1 MRDINQIRK
10 MIKSND
16 WLENPFH
23 ILAEVSKICSS
34 NVETGRE
41 LIIRMLE
48 VQESLSHDYRKII
61 DDLAMQVGL
70 YPYVTD
76 RDALQGLSLRN
87 ALMHAAHRAEGAMVD
102 YVLHSS
108 QARVLRRLL
117 DGESIILS
125 APTSFGK
132 SLLIDVLISSKNFE
146 NIILIVPTLALVEE
160 TRRRMSRFIDKYS
173 IITSSNQK
181 ITGKNI
187 FVLTQ
192 ERFLSMESEIPAI
205 DFFAID
211 EFYKLSI
218 SDDGSRSTLLN
229 QAFLRL
235 SNTGAQFYLLGP
247 SIKSIPGIIEDK
259 LNCKFMIE
267 DFQTVAIELHFLKKK
282 PNKEESLANLL
293 DDIDGQTMIYCQSP
307 ASTRKLLKSYLSLR
321 ELERTNDEEL
331 IEAARWTSENYHD
344 EWLVSV
350 ALQHGIGIHHG
361 RLPRS
366 LGRFMIR
373 AFEEGKLK
381 ILLCTSTLIEG
392 VNTSAKNVII
402 YDSKLNRKSLDF
414 FTFNNI
420 RGRSGRMFRHFI
432 GNVFVFDA
440 PPQEDLPFVDMPA
453 INPSESTPSSLLIN
467 LSPENI
473 PVFLREKV
481 EGLVNQKYLPRDIL
495 IRNSGIEPE
504 YLLDTA
510 KYLFDLN
517 VRDLDKFVWSS
528 KPQYEDILLTSNV
541 IWDQLG
547 GVTAAK
553 QSSMHSSKMMTWWV
567 WELYKSQNVPRFR
580 RKMIDIQI
588 NNEKKSIPPDDAVEN
603 VLAFIRGWA
612 SFNYPKYLI
621 TLNELTNHV
630 LLSRGLR
637 PCNYI
642 PFAATIEHLFQPS
655 SFSALE
661 EYGLPIEISEK
672 LLNGRLFNK
681 DDGLD
686 VVVNNLRNKNLDS
699 FADNVFE
706 MRVIED
712 FQKGIGSES
721 REGGF

>member
-10 MIKSND
+10 IIKSNA
-16 WLENPFH
+16 WLDNPFH
-23 ILAEVSKICSS
+23 ILAEVSKISSS
-34 NVETGRE
+34 NVEIGRE

-76 RDALQGLSLRN
+76 QDALQGLSLRN
-87 ALMHAAHRAEGAMVD
+87 ALMHAAHRAEGVMVD

-181 ITGKNI
+181 ITEKNI

-331 IEAARWTSENYHD
+331 IEAAKWTSENYHD

-381 ILLCTSTLIEG
+381 VLLCTSTLIEG

-402 YDSKLNRKSLDF
+402 YDSKLNKKSLDF

-453 INPSESTPSSLLIN
+453 INPSESTPSSILIN

-473 PVFLREKV
+473 PVSLREKV
-481 EGLVNQKYLPRDIL
+481 EKLVNQKYLPRDIL

-547 GVTAAK
+547 GGTAAK

-588 NNEKKSIPPDDAVEN
+588 NNEIKSIPPDDAVEN

-612 SFNYPKYLI
+612 SFNYPKYLS

-686 VVVNNLRNKNLDS
+686 VVVNNLRNKNLDG
-699 FADNVFE
+699 FADNMFE

-712 FQKGIGSES
+712 FQKGIGSGRQE
-721 REGGF
+721 

>member
-10 MIKSND
+10 SIKSKD
-16 WLENPFH
+16 WLQTPFQL
-23 ILAEVSKICSS
+23 LADISKVCSS
-34 NVETGRE
+34 NVEIGRE
-41 LIIRMLE
+41 LVIRILE
-48 VQESLSHDYRKII
+48 EKENIAHEYQEII

-70 YPYVTD
+70 YPYVT
-76 RDALQGLSLRN
+76 ALEDLSLRN
-87 ALMHAAHRAEGAMVD
+87 ALMHAAHRADGTMND
-102 YVLHSS
+102 YILHSS

-132 SLLIDVLISSKNFE
+132 SLLIDVIISAKNF
-146 NIILIVPTLALVEE
+146 NNVVLIVPTLALVEE
-160 TRRRMSRFIDKYS
+160 TRRRMSRFIDDYS
-173 IITSSNQK
+173 IITSSNQS
-181 ITGKNI
+181 ISEKNI
-187 FVLTQ
+187 FVFTQ
-192 ERFLSMESEIPAI
+192 ERFLSMESEIPKI

-218 SDDGSRSTLLN
+218 SNDGGRSTLLN

-235 SNTGAQFYLLGP
+235 SRTGAQFYLLGP
-247 SIKSIPGIIEDK
+247 SIQAIPEMVK
-259 LNCKFMIE
+259 ERLNCRFMIE
-267 DFQTVAIELHFLKKK
+267 DFQTVAIELHFLEKK
-282 PNKEESLANLL
+282 PSKEESLANLL
-293 DDIDGQTMIYCQSP
+293 DEIDGQTMIYCQSP
-307 ASTRKLLKSYLSLR
+307 ASTRKLLKSYINLR
-321 ELERTNDEEL
+321 KLEKTKDEEL
-331 IEAARWTSENYHD
+331 IEAAKWTSENYHD

-381 ILLCTSTLIEG
+381 VLLCTSTLIEG

-402 YDSKLNRKSLDF
+402 YDSKLNRKPLDF

-420 RGRSGRMFRHFI
+420 RGRTGRMFKHFV

-440 PPQEDLPFVDMPA
+440 PPQEELPFVDMPA
-453 INPSESTPSSLLIN
+453 INPGESTPSSLLIN

-473 PVFLREKV
+473 PTSLAAKV
-481 EGLVNQKYLPRDIL
+481 DALVNQKYLPRDIL
-495 IRNSGIEPE
+495 MRNSGIEPE

-510 KYLFDLN
+510 KYLFDLS

-541 IWDQLG
+541 IWEQLG
-547 GVTAAK
+547 GAISAR
-553 QSSMHSSKMMTWWV
+553 QSSMRSASMMTLWV
-567 WELYKSQNVPRFR
+567 WKLYASRNVPRFR
-580 RKMIDIQI
+580 REMISNQI
-588 NNEKKSIPPDDAVEN
+588 GRNTSPDDAVEN
-603 VLAFIRGWA
+603 VLSFLRGWA

-621 TLNELTNHV
+621 ALDELTNHV

-661 EYGLPIEISEK
+661 EYGLPTEISEK
-672 LLNGRLFNK
+672 LLNGRLFSK
-681 DDGLD
+681 DDCLD
-686 VVVNNLRNKNLDS
+686 VVVNNLRNKEIIG
-699 FADNVFE
+699 FANGVFE
-706 MRVIED
+706 QRVIED
-712 FQKGIGSES
+712 FQKGIGSKN
-721 REGGF
+721 G